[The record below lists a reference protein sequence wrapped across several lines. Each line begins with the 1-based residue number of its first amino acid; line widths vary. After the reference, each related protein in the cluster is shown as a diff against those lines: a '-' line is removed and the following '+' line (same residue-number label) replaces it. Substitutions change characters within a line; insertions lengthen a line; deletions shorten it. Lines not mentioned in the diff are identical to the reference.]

1 MVVLVALNM
10 EILACNL
17 QKPEFACRKKYQ
29 IEVLY
34 GKNPYVNISPLER
47 SIAPRLFFI
56 PFIFSG
62 GLTKSFL

>member
-10 EILACNL
+10 ETLACNL

-34 GKNPYVNISPLER
+34 GTNPYVNISPLEMH
-47 SIAPRLFFI
+47 F
-56 PFIFSG
+56 
-62 GLTKSFL
+62 